1 MATPTAAPGLR
12 YLAGRT
18 FVDDRALLQELFT
31 QILRSSEGDRAVEL
45 HERAAALGKRSR
57 AGDDSATQALQD
69 LVAELSVDDLQILI
83 RSLSRWFQLMNLAE
97 DNERIRRLRKRERE
111 RPDRPRA
118 GSLRDAVQHLAGQ
131 GVAAGELR
139 DMLARAELRLV
150 MTAHPTE
157 ARRRTTVEKLA
168 RVFARLRDLDE
179 RAEVPGDEDAAR
191 MRMAATIQELWGSD
205 EVRAATP
212 TVHDEVH
219 AGLVYF
225 ASTLHRVV
233 PALYRELEAAVAEA
247 YPGEEVAVPPLLTF
261 GSWMGGDRDGNPN
274 VSPEATGEALAM
286 MRNACL
292 HFLEARA
299 DVLAQ
304 RVSLSDRLA
313 PCTPELDAL
322 LSGLGARFPDA
333 AERLRAR
340 NPEEPYR
347 RAFALIAER
356 VRATREGSADGYGA
370 PSELLDDLRCAER
383 SLRAGG
389 AAFVADGDLRDT
401 IRQVEVFGFHFA
413 RLDVREHAGRHR
425 AALAEVLSA
434 HSGVHE
440 GYASLSDVERAA
452 LLAREIAE
460 RRPLIPAELGRFSDS
475 TREVIGT
482 FRTVRDAL
490 SGEHFGAVQ
499 AVIVSATECPADLL
513 EVLLLMK
520 ESGLCEAGGEGAQ
533 LRIVPLFESEASL
546 AGAADTLR
554 ALLAVPVVPRR
565 AAGGRRRAGGD
576 DRLLG
581 LQQGRGLR
589 RVRLGDLPRADP
601 DRGGAGR
608 RGRLVGV
615 LPRPRR
621 SAGARRRAGQ
631 RRHPR
636 PAARHGRGAHE
647 DDRAGRGALREVL
660 GARDRPPRARADR
673 QRGAGLDFGRR
684 QRRRGRAARAL
695 LRRDGRD
702 GAACPRTTY
711 RDARLRRPRPRTPSS
726 TRRRRSTRSPGCSS
740 ARGPRKRRASRAIE
754 DFRAIPWVFSWT
766 QARIILP
773 AWFGLGT
780 ALRAACSSHGVELLR
795 EMERDWPFFAAL
807 LSNAEMAC
815 AKADL
820 GVGAPLRG
828 AGRRPRGARADLA
841 PDLGRVRADVD
852 AAPGRDRPDAAARAR
867 ARPARLDRP
876 AQPLRRPDVVH
887 PGRAA
892 APRPGGRRGRRGGAG
907 AGELPRHQRHR
918 RGDAKHGLT
927 AGPALDSRSSSRR
940 WRNW

>member
-1 MATPTAAPGLR
+1 MATTAPGLR

-18 FVDDRALLQELFT
+18 FVDDRALLQETFT
-31 QILRSSEGDRAVEL
+31 EILRSSEGDRAVEL

-57 AGDDSATQALQD
+57 AGDDAATQALEE
-69 LVAELSVDDLQILI
+69 LVAGLSVADIQILI
-83 RSLSRWFQLMNLAE
+83 RSLARWFQLMNLAE

-131 GVAAGELR
+131 GVTAGELGA
-139 DMLARAELRLV
+139 MLARAELRLV

-179 RAEVPGDEDAAR
+179 RAEVPGDEAAAR
-191 MRMAATIQELWGSD
+191 LRMAGTIQELWGSD

-233 PALYRELEAAVAEA
+233 PAFYRELEAAVAEA

-274 VSPEATGEALAM
+274 VSPAATGEALAM

-299 DVLAQ
+299 EVLAQ

-313 PCTPELDAL
+313 PCTDELDAL
-322 LSGLGARFPDA
+322 LTALGERFPEA
-333 AERLRAR
+333 AERLAVR

-356 VRATREGSADGYGA
+356 VRATREGLRSGYGA
-370 PSELLDDLRCAER
+370 PGELLDDLRCAER

-434 HSGVHE
+434 LGVHE
-440 GYASLSDVERAA
+440 GYAGLGDADRAA

-460 RRPLIPAELGRFSDS
+460 RRPLIPAELGRFSAA
-475 TREVIGT
+475 TREVVET
-482 FRTVRDAL
+482 FRTVRGAL
-490 SGEHFGAVQ
+490 AGEHFGAVQ

-520 ESGLCEAGGEGAQ
+520 ESGLAEAGGEGAA

-554 ALLAVPVVPRR
+554 ALLAVPSYR
-565 AAGGRRRAGGD
+565 AALRAVGD
-576 DRLLG
+576 EQEVMIGYSDSNKDAG
-581 LQQGRGLR
+581 YVASGWATY
-589 RVRLGDLPRADP
+589 RAQSQIAEALAEEGVSWVFFHG
-601 DRGGAGR
+601 RGGALGR
-608 RGRLVGV
+608 GGGPANVAIHAQPPGTVAGRMKMTEQGEVLSAKYSVPEIAHRELELTGSAVLVSTLDGGNGV
-615 LPRPRR
+615 SGERLARFAAVMDAMAAVSAREYR
-621 SAGARRRAGQ
+621 SLVYEDPELNEFFHEATPFDEISRLQLGS
-631 RRHPR
+631 R
-636 PAARHGRGAHE
+636 PA
-647 DDRAGRGALREVL
+647 
-660 GARDRPPRARADR
+660 
-673 QRGAGLDFGRR
+673 
-684 QRRRGRAARAL
+684 
-695 LRRDGRD
+695 
-702 GAACPRTTY
+702 
-711 RDARLRRPRPRTPSS
+711 
-726 TRRRRSTRSPGCSS
+726 
-740 ARGPRKRRASRAIE
+740 KRRASRAIE

-780 ALRAACSSHGVELLR
+780 ALEAACSSHGVELLR

-820 GVGAPLRG
+820 GVARRYAALVGDRGVRERIWRRISDEFALTSSQLLAVTGQSRLLEREPVLR
-828 AGRRPRGARADLA
+828 ASIDRRNPY
-841 PDLGRVRADVD
+841 VD
-852 AAPGRDRPDAAARAR
+852 PMSFIQVELLRRAR
-867 ARPARLDRP
+867 AGVAGDEQALARASFL
-876 AQPLRRPDVVH
+876 AIN
-887 PGRAA
+887 GIAA
-892 APRPGGRRGRRGGAG
+892 GM
-907 AGELPRHQRHR
+907 
-918 RGDAKHGLT
+918 
-927 AGPALDSRSSSRR
+927 
-940 WRNW
+940 RNTG